1 VTAGMVRTVLGD
13 VTPDDLGVTYMH
25 EHLIIDS
32 PTVAERWPHILLT
45 DAQDAIDEVMSCR
58 AVGVG
63 AMLDAMPMAS
73 GRGPDRLARISTE
86 TGAHIVMATG
96 LHTEKYYES
105 LPWIASASVDEL
117 ANMFVDDIEV
127 GVSVHDHLQD
137 DDSRSTHRA
146 GIIKA
151 ATGPQGM
158 TDAARKTFEA
168 ATIASKRTGAPILTH
183 CEEGRHG
190 MEQIEVLT
198 SLDVPLSHVVVSH
211 TDKVSDPAYHTDMLE
226 AGVNLEFD
234 QALRQGVDA
243 EAGIARLLGIQI
255 DRGFAGQLMLGT
267 DGARRSLWSSL
278 GGRPGLAWLAGG
290 FRAILEAVGIE
301 TDLQESLFVSNP
313 KRFLALKPVG
323 TPTDHTDE
331 RSPQKSRER
340 T

>member
-1 VTAGMVRTVLGD
+1 MTGGMVRTVLGD

-45 DAQDAIDEVMSCR
+45 NPDEAIDEVMACR

-63 AMLDAMPMAS
+63 TMLDAMPMAS

-117 ANMFVDDIEV
+117 ADMFVDDIEV
-127 GVSVHDHLQD
+127 GVSVHDHLHG
-137 DDSRSTHRA
+137 DDSRSKHRA

-151 ATGPQGM
+151 ATGSSGM

-190 MEQIEVLT
+190 MQQIEVLA
-198 SLDVPLSHVVVSH
+198 SLDVPLSHVVISH
-211 TDKVSDPAYHTDMLE
+211 TDKVSDPAYHTDLLD

-234 QALRQGVDA
+234 QALRQGADA
-243 EAGIARLLGIQI
+243 DTGTARLLGLQI

-278 GGRPGLAWLAGG
+278 GGKPGLAWLAGG
-290 FRAILEAVGIE
+290 FRAILEAAGI
-301 TDLQESLFVSNP
+301 DPDMQESLFVRNP
-313 KRFLALKPVG
+313 RRVLAMRQVG
-323 TPTDHTDE
+323 TSTNHTDE
-331 RSPQKSRER
+331 RSPQESRER